1 MQAMCLGVPGQ
12 ILDLFN
18 EGESFM
24 GTVDFIGVQ
33 RKVCFDAL
41 PDVAA
46 GEYVLV
52 HVGFGLAKLDEQN
65 ALQTIE
71 LMKGMGSYE
80 EEFGPGFTGKPRS

>member
-1 MQAMCLGVPGQ
+1 MCLGVPGL

-18 EGESFM
+18 EGESLM

-41 PDVAA
+41 PDVTA

-52 HVGFGLAKLDEQN
+52 HVGFGLAKLDEEN

-71 LMKGMGSYE
+71 LMRGMGSYE
-80 EEFGPGFTGKPRS
+80 DELGLGFAGKPNG

>member
-1 MQAMCLGVPGQ
+1 MCLGVPGQ

-80 EEFGPGFTGKPRS
+80 EEFGPGFSGKPRS

>member
-1 MQAMCLGVPGQ
+1 MCLGVPGQ

>member
-1 MQAMCLGVPGQ
+1 MCLGVPGQ
-12 ILDLFN
+12 ILDLFT
-18 EGESFM
+18 EGESLM

-41 PDVAA
+41 PDVSV

-52 HVGFGLAKLDEQN
+52 HVGFGLAKLDEEN

-71 LMKGMGSYE
+71 LMRGMGSYE
-80 EEFGPGFTGKPRS
+80 DEFGPGFAHRANS

>member
-1 MQAMCLGVPGQ
+1 MCLGVPGQ

-18 EGESFM
+18 QGESFM

-80 EEFGPGFTGKPRS
+80 EEFGPGFAGRPRS

>member
-1 MQAMCLGVPGQ
+1 MCLGVPGQ
-12 ILDLFN
+12 ILDLFT
-18 EGESFM
+18 EGESLM

-41 PDVAA
+41 PDVSA

-52 HVGFGLAKLDEQN
+52 HVGFGLAKLDEEN

-71 LMKGMGSYE
+71 LMKGMGSYDD
-80 EEFGPGFTGKPRS
+80 EFGPGFAHGANS